1 MILDT
6 SNYLSSKQEFRD
18 VYGEMYMFLP
28 AKVCPFEMNGSNI
41 LLLWFIILES
51 S

>member
-28 AKVCPFEMNGSNI
+28 AKVRF
-41 LLLWFIILES
+41 L
-51 S
+51 

>member
-28 AKVCPFEMNGSNI
+28 AKVCS
-41 LLLWFIILES
+41 LERKES
-51 S
+51 IQ